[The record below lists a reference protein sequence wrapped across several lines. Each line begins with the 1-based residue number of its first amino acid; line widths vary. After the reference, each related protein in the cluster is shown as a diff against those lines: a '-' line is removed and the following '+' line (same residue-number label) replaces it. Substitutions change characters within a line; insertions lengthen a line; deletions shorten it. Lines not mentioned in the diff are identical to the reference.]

1 MPQRNIKQHFLGIK
15 KKDVAYPN
23 RDARRKTVERDL
35 INAESALGRTLFGEV
50 QKGHSRE
57 FFCLK
62 KNVWLWY
69 EDGLTIRY
77 EVRENGVYKQ
87 VGRENDYHK
96 VTGEELE
103 NFRNATKA
111 YLRLVKSHIYSKW
124 ARC

>member
-1 MPQRNIKQHFLGIK
+1 MPQRNFKQHLLGRK

-23 RDARRKTVERDL
+23 RDARRKSVERDL

-50 QKGHSRE
+50 KEGHSRE

-69 EDGLTIRY
+69 EDGLMIRY

-87 VGRENDYHK
+87 IGKETEYRK
-96 VTGEELE
+96 VTGVELE

-111 YLRLVKSHIYSKW
+111 YLRLVKSRIYS
-124 ARC
+124 R

>member
-50 QKGHSRE
+50 HKGHSRE

-111 YLRLVKSHIYSKW
+111 YLRLVKSHIYSK
-124 ARC
+124 

>member
-1 MPQRNIKQHFLGIK
+1 MPKRYLKERLLKAKKPTTAAQ
-15 KKDVAYPN
+15 KKDEH
-23 RDARRKTVERDL
+23 RKAVERDL

-50 QKGHSRE
+50 ATGHSRE

-69 EDGLTIRY
+69 EDGLMIRY

-87 VGRENDYHK
+87 IGSNTSYTRV
-96 VTGEELE
+96 VGEELQ

-111 YLRLVKSHIYSKW
+111 YLKLVKSHIYN
-124 ARC
+124 R

>member
-35 INAESALGRTLFGEV
+35 INAESALGRTLFGEI

-111 YLRLVKSHIYSKW
+111 YLRLVKSRIYSK
-124 ARC
+124 

>member
-111 YLRLVKSHIYSKW
+111 YLRLVKSRIYSK
-124 ARC
+124 

>member
-69 EDGLTIRY
+69 EDGLMIRY

-111 YLRLVKSHIYSKW
+111 YLRLVKSRIYSK
-124 ARC
+124 

>member
-1 MPQRNIKQHFLGIK
+1 MSKQNLKQRLLKSIRSTT
-15 KKDVAYPN
+15 ARPN
-23 RDARRKTVERDL
+23 EEARRKSVERDL
-35 INAESALGRTLFGEV
+35 INAESALGRTLFGEI
-50 QKGHSRE
+50 KHGHARE

-69 EDGLTIRY
+69 EDGLMIRY

-87 VGRENDYHK
+87 VGKNDNYHK

-111 YLRLVKSHIYSKW
+111 YLRLIKTRIYNN
-124 ARC
+124 

>member
-1 MPQRNIKQHFLGIK
+1 MSKQSLKQHLLK
-15 KKDVAYPN
+15 AHKQKTAQPN
-23 RDARRKTVERDL
+23 RDERRKAVERDL

-50 QKGHSRE
+50 KAGHTRE

-69 EDGLTIRY
+69 EDGLMIRY

-87 VGRENDYHK
+87 IGSNTTYVK
-96 VTGEELE
+96 VAGEELQ

-111 YLRLVKSHIYSKW
+111 YLNLVKSHIYSH
-124 ARC
+124 

>member
-1 MPQRNIKQHFLGIK
+1 MSKQNLKQRLLKSIRSTT
-15 KKDVAYPN
+15 ARPN
-23 RDARRKTVERDL
+23 EEAHRKSVERDL

-50 QKGHSRE
+50 KRGHARE

-69 EDGLTIRY
+69 EDGLMIRY

-87 VGRENDYHK
+87 VGKNDSYHK

-111 YLRLVKSHIYSKW
+111 YLRLIKTRIYNN
-124 ARC
+124 

>member
-96 VTGEELE
+96 VTGDELE

-111 YLRLVKSHIYSKW
+111 YLRLVKSHIYSK
-124 ARC
+124 

>member
-1 MPQRNIKQHFLGIK
+1 MSQRNFKQHLLGRK
-15 KKDVAYPN
+15 KKDVVYPN
-23 RDARRKTVERDL
+23 RDARRKSVERDL

-50 QKGHSRE
+50 KEGHSRE

-69 EDGLTIRY
+69 EDGLMIRY

-87 VGRENDYHK
+87 IGKETEYRK
-96 VTGEELE
+96 VTGVELE

-111 YLRLVKSHIYSKW
+111 YLRLVKSRIYS
-124 ARC
+124 R

>member
-1 MPQRNIKQHFLGIK
+1 MSKQSLKQHLLK
-15 KKDVAYPN
+15 AHKQKAAQPN
-23 RDARRKTVERDL
+23 RDERRKAVERDL

-50 QKGHSRE
+50 KAGHTRE

-69 EDGLTIRY
+69 EDGLMIRY

-87 VGRENDYHK
+87 VGKNDSYHK

-111 YLRLVKSHIYSKW
+111 YLRLIKTRIYNS
-124 ARC
+124 

>member
-1 MPQRNIKQHFLGIK
+1 MPQRNFKQHLLGGK

-23 RDARRKTVERDL
+23 RDARRKSVERDL

-50 QKGHSRE
+50 KEGHSRE

-69 EDGLTIRY
+69 EDGLMIRY

-87 VGRENDYHK
+87 IGKETGYRK
-96 VTGEELE
+96 VTGVELE

-111 YLRLVKSHIYSKW
+111 YLRLVKSRIYS
-124 ARC
+124 R

>member
-111 YLRLVKSHIYSKW
+111 YLRLVKSHIYSE
-124 ARC
+124 

>member
-69 EDGLTIRY
+69 EDGLMIRY

-111 YLRLVKSHIYSKW
+111 YLRLVKSHIYSK
-124 ARC
+124 

>member
-1 MPQRNIKQHFLGIK
+1 MSKQSLKQHLLK
-15 KKDVAYPN
+15 ARKQKAAQPN
-23 RDARRKTVERDL
+23 RDERRKAVERDL

-50 QKGHSRE
+50 KAGHTRE

-69 EDGLTIRY
+69 EDGLMIRY

-87 VGRENDYHK
+87 IGSNTTYIK
-96 VTGEELE
+96 VAGEELQ

-111 YLRLVKSHIYSKW
+111 YLNLVKSHIYSH
-124 ARC
+124 